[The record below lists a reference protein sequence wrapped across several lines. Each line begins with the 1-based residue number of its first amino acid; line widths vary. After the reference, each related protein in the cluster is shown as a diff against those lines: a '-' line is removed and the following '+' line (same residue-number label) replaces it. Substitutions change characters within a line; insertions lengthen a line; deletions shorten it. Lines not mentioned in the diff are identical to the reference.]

1 MIQGGHKTVQNS
13 ATLIV
18 FLLDRVKFKY
28 FNYNSLS
35 FRFFFY
41 FTFFLFFYCVFK
53 KIKILK
59 GGHKTVQNYISIY
72 YLLNR
77 VKFK

>member
-53 KIKILK
+53 KDKNFKRWTQNCTKLYINILF
-59 GGHKTVQNYISIY
+59 V
-72 YLLNR
+72 R
-77 VKFK
+77 